1 MFVPVLEVK
10 IAIICLSG
18 PTTVAVTVVVVSF
31 HTFSASSRK
40 TLTDINTRYYVSS
53 FSPVWPNNGLKSN
66 PMSSKVAQKNNHC
79 SFYLKAMFS
88 KHPESY
94 QIFGLLLKDI
104 VTETF
109 Q

>member
-53 FSPVWPNNGLKSN
+53 FSPV
-66 PMSSKVAQKNNHC
+66 
-79 SFYLKAMFS
+79 
-88 KHPESY
+88 
-94 QIFGLLLKDI
+94 
-104 VTETF
+104 
-109 Q
+109 